1 MDTTQSNSTPKKDSF
16 FQQFKR
22 FLQMRA
28 PEKHDEFMWRQLRK
42 AMDELDYNYMANDK
56 NRSMQLNFGDE
67 ILNMR
72 CLYYADNG
80 HLTFRGRIAQELPEE
95 RMADVMILVS
105 HLNNVIGPNRLYIDV
120 KSRDLE
126 IVLRVPY
133 LEAIWNPQ
141 AIKEACYWQIHMH
154 EKCQLAMEYMIESGE
169 DPVFV
174 FGYIMNADKDK

>member
-1 MDTTQSNSTPKKDSF
+1 MKNPTATTKDSTPSF

-28 PEKHDEFMWRQLRK
+28 PEKHDVFMWRQLRK

-56 NRSMQLNFGDE
+56 NRSMQLNF
-67 ILNMR
+67 
-72 CLYYADNG
+72 
-80 HLTFRGRIAQELPEE
+80 
-95 RMADVMILVS
+95 V
-105 HLNNVIGPNRLYIDV
+105 DV